1 MKFQDLRLSEPLLRA
16 IGEKGYTDPTPIQQQ
31 AIPPVLEGRDLQGC
45 AQTGTGKTA
54 AFTLPM
60 LQLLAAEPAPKGRR
74 PIRALVLT
82 PTRELA
88 IQIDE
93 CCRDYARYTPIRHC
107 VIFGG
112 VNQRPQVDALQKG
125 VDLLVAT
132 PGRLLDL
139 IGQGYVTL
147 DTIRFFVLDEADRM
161 LDMGFIHDIRRILP
175 LLPERRQTL
184 FFSATMPESIAALA
198 AKILRT
204 PVLVTVTP
212 PASVVE
218 TIAQT
223 VHFAEKAEKSQ
234 LLIDL
239 LSASDAQ
246 QVLVFSRTKHGA
258 DKLAKILNRAGIRSC
273 AIHGNK
279 SQNARVKAMNDFKS
293 GECRVM
299 IATDIAARGIDI
311 DQLPLVINYELP
323 EVAETYVHRIGRTGR
338 AGHEGAAW
346 SFCSED
352 EFEYLCDIQKL
363 TGLTI
368 PTEGPVPEYA
378 LRKAAPARKPA
389 QKAAQRPARTQ
400 EPKPARNAGAKSA
413 QRPARDADAGQQPAQ
428 RPARNTEQ
436 KAARNAAKTPQSA
449 QNPAQPEAGATSRP
463 SRPRRRRGTR
473 PAPGTPIEPAGKT
486 ASRPADATRGQAPKQ
501 GPGNAAKAAGN
512 KSAATAAPKN
522 APNPAPAPSAK
533 PSRRRKRGGSGNA
546 AGSAATAIAA
556 PAATAEA
563 PQIKWWKRWLK
574 THFAY

>member
-112 VNQRPQVDALQKG
+112 VNKRPQVDALQKG

-198 AKILRT
+198 AKILRN

-501 GPGNAAKAAGN
+501 SSGNAAKAAGN

-546 AGSAATAIAA
+546 AGSAAAAAAIAA

-563 PQIKWWKRWLK
+563 PQKKWWKRWL
-574 THFAY
+574 

>member
-198 AKILRT
+198 AKILRN
-204 PVLVTVTP
+204 PVMVTVTP

-501 GPGNAAKAAGN
+501 SSGNAAKAAGN

-533 PSRRRKRGGSGNA
+533 PSRRRKRRGSGNA

-563 PQIKWWKRWLK
+563 PQKKWWKRWL
-574 THFAY
+574 

>member
-175 LLPERRQTL
+175 LLPKRRQTL

-198 AKILRT
+198 AKILRN

-556 PAATAEA
+556 PAATAES
-563 PQIKWWKRWLK
+563 PQKKWWKRWL
-574 THFAY
+574 

>member
-198 AKILRT
+198 AKILRN

-501 GPGNAAKAAGN
+501 GSGNAAKAAGN

-533 PSRRRKRGGSGNA
+533 PSRRRKRRGSGNA
-546 AGSAATAIAA
+546 AGAAAAAAAIAA

-563 PQIKWWKRWLK
+563 PQKKWWKRWL
-574 THFAY
+574 

>member
-198 AKILRT
+198 AKILRN

-378 LRKAAPARKPA
+378 LRKAAPVRKPA

-501 GPGNAAKAAGN
+501 GSGNAAKAAGN

-546 AGSAATAIAA
+546 AGSAAAAAAIAA

-563 PQIKWWKRWLK
+563 LQKKWWKRWL
-574 THFAY
+574 